1 MAGSIKDYRN
11 MVEQPWGKMFY
22 DLVFRQ
28 LNIQNDK
35 RLKILDFGAGF
46 CLTADHYAKY
56 HDVIAVEPNQE
67 MYDLRVNKND
77 YKLAEGGI
85 DYLQDIKDSTF
96 DVVICH
102 NVLEYTADKEI
113 ILKHLVR
120 VLKTDGLLSIVKHNE
135 LGKVMAFAVLND
147 NPKEALEILS
157 KENDESSIFGNR
169 DVYSNEYLVN
179 YLVEEM
185 ALKDSVGI
193 RTFFGLSS
201 NNEIKFTDEWYQS
214 MLELETKASNIDEY
228 KKIAFFNHLIF
239 KKI

>member
-46 CLTADHYAKY
+46 CLTADHYAKC
-56 HDVIAVEPNQE
+56 HDVIAVEPNKE

-77 YKLAEGGI
+77 YKLVEGGI

-185 ALKDSVGI
+185 ALKVSFGI

-201 NNEIKFTDEWYQS
+201 NNEIKSTDEWYQS

>member
-1 MAGSIKDYRN
+1 MAGSIKDYRT

-77 YKLAEGGI
+77 YKLVEGGI

-102 NVLEYTADKEI
+102 NVLEYAADKEI
-113 ILKHLVR
+113 ILKQLTR

-135 LGKVMAFAVLND
+135 LGKVIAFAVLND

-157 KENDESSIFGNR
+157 KENDESSIFGR
-169 DVYSNEYLVN
+169 CL
-179 YLVEEM
+179 
-185 ALKDSVGI
+185 
-193 RTFFGLSS
+193 
-201 NNEIKFTDEWYQS
+201 QQ
-214 MLELETKASNIDEY
+214 
-228 KKIAFFNHLIF
+228 
-239 KKI
+239 

>member
-147 NPKEALEILS
+147 NPKEALEILR

-185 ALKDSVGI
+185 ALKDSFGI